1 MKETI
6 NANIGQQVFT
16 LDRDAYDRL
25 TIYLNDV
32 RRRIASDADEVI
44 GDIEIRIAEILRE
57 SLHSSMMVVTLA
69 MVNMAIARIG
79 APEDFGSATQETS
92 ESSRGVEAKQLRRSR
107 TNRSI
112 AGVCGGIADY
122 LGPGRKRLS
131 HRCRCG
137 GFCPGNVRFTWLKW
151 NLSARMLNSYKK
163 SMKQRVLQNDAA
175 ARNAC
180 LRNTNGR
187 TGVRMQI
194 PSVLQRDPR
203 YYVAASGS
211 IRTMAKSLTLVPV
224 GPVLMRPLDFSRAW

>member
-122 LGPGRKRLS
+122 LGIDATILRIAMLLLILF
-131 HRCRCG
+131 G
-137 GFCPGNVRFTWLKW
+137 GMSLWVYIILWL
-151 NLSARMLNSYKK
+151 L
-163 SMKQRVLQNDAA
+163 
-175 ARNAC
+175 
-180 LRNTNGR
+180 
-187 TGVRMQI
+187 I
-194 PSVLQRDPR
+194 PEE
-203 YYVAASGS
+203 
-211 IRTMAKSLTLVPV
+211 
-224 GPVLMRPLDFSRAW
+224 